1 MDFIALAPHTG
12 LRSGELLGLEWRRV
26 DLKAAVLYLE
36 GRGVKSG
43 KRRSVSLN
51 SIAREALL
59 SRARFRAQHC
69 PISPWVF
76 AHPSG
81 DRLTDLR
88 GSFKAVGITDFHIHG
103 LRYTFT
109 SWLVQVGVSL
119 AEIRDLLGHK
129 TVSMTER
136 YAHAALENL
145 RSATDRLA
153 PTGHLTRLA
162 TGKG

>member
-1 MDFIALAPHTG
+1 MATGRSESRRALP
-12 LRSGELLGLEWRRV
+12 RRPRRQIRQ
-26 DLKAAVLYLE
+26 AAQRLAEQHRAGGIV
-36 GRGVKSG
+36 
-43 KRRSVSLN
+43 
-51 SIAREALL
+51 IARPE
-59 SRARFRAQHC
+59 HC
-69 PISPWVF
+69 PVSPWVF

-88 GSFKAVGITDFHIHG
+88 GSFKAAGITDFHIHG

-136 YAHAALENL
+136 YAHAAPENL